1 MHAPHLM
8 YKPLSNVEIRE
19 LLSATLHGSLP
30 KETQSRVFA
39 SLAELSELRAA
50 TEKMLKHCY
59 PCNGTGRLSAERLRD
74 FFLAQDEAV
83 RMFFEGKACGACY
96 ELRQAFKGV

>member
-1 MHAPHLM
+1 M

-59 PCNGTGRLSAERLRD
+59 PCNGTGRLSAD
-74 FFLAQDEAV
+74 FDFAG
-83 RMFFEGKACGACY
+83 EGKACGACY